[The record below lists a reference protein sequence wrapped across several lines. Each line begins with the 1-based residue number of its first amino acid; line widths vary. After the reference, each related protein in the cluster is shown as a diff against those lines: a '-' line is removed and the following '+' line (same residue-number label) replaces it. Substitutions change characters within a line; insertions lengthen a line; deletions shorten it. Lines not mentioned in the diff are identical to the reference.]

1 MKPMIQ
7 KLIKV
12 GCKIIIIAFA
22 ILGVSQVVAGFSKNQ
37 DFVLLG
43 TVKRYVQTEY
53 VNKNVEET
61 KMEYGAIKGL
71 LASLNDPYTR
81 FVEPKNFDEM
91 KVRMKGEFF
100 GIGIHIGMKQDQLT
114 VIAPIAGTPAEKA
127 GLKAMDS
134 ILKIDGKSTEGL
146 SLEEAVTLIRG
157 PEGSQVILNIF
168 RKGTKLPF
176 DAPIKRAKIEIKAVD
191 KVEVIRDDIGYIRLN
206 TFESQKATSEV
217 KDALDELSQKKVKG
231 IVLDLRNNGGG
242 LLQNAIQIAGL
253 FMSSAE
259 VVHTV
264 NREGERDTESVYGRP
279 RYTGPLVILINEGS
293 ASASEILA
301 GAVKDN
307 GRGKVVGMHSFG
319 KASVQRVINLPDKS
333 AVLLTISKYL
343 TPNGTDISAKGIS
356 VNIEAQ
362 IPTES
367 IEVAKKPNW
376 QYTYEWDTQLQAAI
390 NEVQKEISTKK

>member
-1 MKPMIQ
+1 MVQ
-7 KLIKV
+7 KSIKIV
-12 GCKIIIIAFA
+12 IKIIIVAFA
-22 ILGVSQVVAGFSKNQ
+22 ILGVSQVVAGFTDNEE
-37 DFVLLG
+37 FALLG
-43 TVKRYVQTEY
+43 TVKRYVQTEF
-53 VNKNVEET
+53 VNKNVEDT

-71 LASLNDPYTR
+71 LGSLGDPYTR

-100 GIGIHIGMKQDQLT
+100 GIGIHIGMKQDHLT
-114 VIAPIAGTPAEKA
+114 VIAPIAGTPADKA
-127 GLKAMDS
+127 GLKAMDA
-134 ILKIDGKSTEGL
+134 ILKIDGKSTDGL

-157 PEGSQVILNIF
+157 PQGSQVVLTLF
-168 RKGTKLPF
+168 RKGNKAPI
-176 DAPIKRAKIEIKAVD
+176 DVPIKRDKIEIKAVD
-191 KVEVIRDDIGYIRLN
+191 KVEVFRGNLGYIRLN
-206 TFESQKATSEV
+206 TFESQKATDEV
-217 KDALDELSQKKVKG
+217 RDALDQLSQKQVQG
-231 IVLDLRNNGGG
+231 LVLDLRNNGGG
-242 LLQNAIQIAGL
+242 LLRNAIQITGL
-253 FMSSAE
+253 FISKGD

-264 NREGERDTESVYGRP
+264 NRDGKRETESVNGRAVFTQP
-279 RYTGPLVILINEGS
+279 MVILINEGS

-307 GRGKVVGMHSFG
+307 HRGKIVGMHSFG

-367 IEVAKKPNW
+367 IEATKKPNW
-376 QYTYEWDTQLQAAI
+376 EYTYDWDIQLQTAL
-390 NEVQKEISTKK
+390 NEVQKTINTKK